1 MAGGAAQRDINSLVN
16 DAGRRRALE
25 SLELLVRQSEQAE
38 LRRKA
43 DVLLDRGLKAW
54 KRGDYAKAA
63 KFALKAVKEDETF
76 ARGFHL
82 LAMAMERMGH
92 LHKALAMYER
102 AFALDPKD
110 ADLILDLG
118 LSAMNQKMHDWAE
131 KMFRLY
137 IEARPDSPLGYN
149 NLGGLLCKSGRVS
162 TGIETLRAAIF
173 RMPEHAI
180 LWNTLATSL
189 AEDGRCE
196 ESLIFY
202 QEGIRLDPK
211 FPRAWH
217 NLGYAYSHLG
227 RLEEAMDCYEK
238 SLARAATE
246 AEQIETRHSRSLCL
260 IGMGRIAEGFKEY
273 EIRNHPHFRD
283 HVHYMTKA
291 PRWDGEPLAGKRLL
305 AISEQGLGDEI
316 MFANVLP
323 DLCAA
328 VGENGKIDIAVDK
341 RLIGLFQ
348 RSFPNAGVGTY
359 ADRKLTDRDGNTKEL
374 RFVPW
379 ATENGEPDCYVPM
392 GSALK
397 HFRKNI
403 ADFPKKAFLVPD
415 GARVAHFRE
424 ALRSLGP
431 SPHVG
436 ICWRSMLLAGK
447 RHKYYSALDMWGPIL
462 KTPGIT
468 FVNLQYGDCVEEL
481 RRAEAR
487 HGIGIKVIDGL
498 DLKDDIDGAAALS
511 AALDLVISAPTAAAA
526 TAASVGTPVW
536 FLTAGRTWPQLGTDH
551 FPWYR
556 ETRVF
561 CPEKFGDW
569 NAVIPSV
576 AEALAQ
582 FKLQEA

>member
-1 MAGGAAQRDINSLVN
+1 MPRSAAQIDPASLVN
-16 DAGRRRALE
+16 DAGRKRALE
-25 SLELLVRQSEQAE
+25 NLTILVRCSEQAE
-38 LRRKA
+38 TRRKA
-43 DVLLDRGLKAW
+43 DLLLGRGLKAW
-54 KRGDYAKAA
+54 KRGDYPKAA

-102 AFALDPKD
+102 AFALDPHD
-110 ADLILDLG
+110 SDLILDLG
-118 LSAMNQKMHDWAE
+118 LSAMNQKMLDWAE

-162 TGIETLRAAIF
+162 EGIETLRAAIF

-196 ESLIFY
+196 ESLVFY

-238 SLARAATE
+238 ALSHAATE
-246 AEQIETRHSRSLCL
+246 AERIETRHSRSLCL
-260 IGMGRIAEGFKEY
+260 IGMGRIAEGFREY

-291 PRWDGEPLAGKRLL
+291 PRWDGEPLKGKRLL

-316 MFANVLP
+316 MFASVLP
-323 DLCAA
+323 DLAQA
-328 VGENGKIDIAVDK
+328 VGETGKLEIAVDR

-348 RSFPNAGVGTY
+348 RSFPQAIVGTY
-359 ADRKLTDRDGNTKEL
+359 ADRKLTDKEGNTREL

-379 ATENGEPDCYVPM
+379 ATESGDPDYYVPV

-397 HFRKNI
+397 HFRNAI
-403 ADFPKKAFLVPD
+403 EDFPKTAFLVPD
-415 GARVAHFRE
+415 PARVAQYRQILQSFGT
-424 ALRSLGP
+424 SLCI
-431 SPHVG
+431 G

-447 RHKYYSALDMWGPIL
+447 RHKYYSALDLWGPIL
-462 KTPGIT
+462 KTPDVT
-468 FVNLQYGDCVEEL
+468 FVNLQYGDCAEEL
-481 RRAEAR
+481 QRAVAR
-487 HGIGIKVIDGL
+487 HGVDIKIIEGL

-536 FLTAGRTWPQLGTDH
+536 FLTAGRTWPQLGTGY

-556 ETRVF
+556 ESRVF

-569 NAVIPSV
+569 NTVIPRV
-576 AEALAQ
+576 AEALGQ
-582 FKLQEA
+582 LPKV